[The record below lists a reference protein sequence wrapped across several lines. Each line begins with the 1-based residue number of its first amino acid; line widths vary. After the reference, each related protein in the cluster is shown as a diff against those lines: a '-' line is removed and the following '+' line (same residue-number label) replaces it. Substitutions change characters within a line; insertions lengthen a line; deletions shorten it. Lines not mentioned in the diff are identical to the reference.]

1 VEWGVLLLSILSEI
15 VVEMAVLVFFLL
27 AELCLL
33 FKKTFI
39 TLKHFEIKFF
49 QLLHYQ
55 IMKQGIC
62 FVWKWE
68 RFESNT
74 RQQ

>member
-1 VEWGVLLLSILSEI
+1 MLNEI
-15 VVEMAVLVFFLL
+15 VVEMAVLVFFFFFLL

-33 FKKTFI
+33 FKKTFL
-39 TLKHFEIKFF
+39 TLKHSEIKFF

-55 IMKQGIC
+55 IMKHGIC